1 MIPEE
6 NIIPE
11 ENPTPEIES
20 TLEEKQNEFVEL
32 FNMLGSWQERFQY
45 LIEIGYELPEM
56 PEHLKTQST
65 LIKSCGSR
73 TFFHVSAPEGKI
85 HIEGWSNTVIPSG
98 MIMML
103 KNIFERSTLEELKE
117 TEINFHIK
125 TDLRYNI
132 TGQRR
137 ASLEEMIDRILWV

>member
-1 MIPEE
+1 MTPDENPIPEE
-6 NIIPE
+6 NL
-11 ENPTPEIES
+11 TPEVEP

-32 FNMLGSWQERFQY
+32 FNLLGSWQERFQY
-45 LIEIGYELPEM
+45 LIEIGYELPDM

-65 LIKSCGSR
+65 LIKPCGSR
-73 TFFHVSAPEGKI
+73 TFFYVSVPEGKI
-85 HIEGWSNTVIPSG
+85 HIEGWSNAVIPSG

-103 KNIFERSTLEELKE
+103 KNIFEGATLEELKE

-137 ASLEEMIDRILWV
+137 AALEEMINRILRT

>member
-1 MIPEE
+1 MTPEENPIPEE
-6 NIIPE
+6 NT
-11 ENPTPEIES
+11 TPEVKP
-20 TLEEKQNEFVEL
+20 TLEEKQNEFVDL

-56 PEHLKTQST
+56 PEPLKIQST
-65 LIKSCGSR
+65 LIKPCGSR
-73 TFFHVSAPEGKI
+73 TYFHVSAPEGVI
-85 HIEGWSNTVIPSG
+85 HIEGWSNAVIPSG

-103 KNIFERSTLEELKE
+103 KNIFEGSTPDEVKE

-137 ASLEEMIDRILWV
+137 ASLEEMIDRILRV